1 MKKSYINPA
10 MYIVVT
16 ALAESVLN
24 LSNQL
29 SSNGSS
35 VVLNPSTMG
44 DGDGSDAVKS
54 YSSYNVWD
62 DDWSQ

>member
-1 MKKSYINPA
+1 

-24 LSNQL
+24 QSNQI

-35 VVLNPSTMG
+35 VLLNPSTMNE
-44 DGDGSDAVKS
+44 GDGSDAVKC